1 MAGEGDGAPL
11 QCSCL
16 ENPMGRGAWWAA
28 VHGVTKSR
36 TRLSNFT
43 FAFHFHALEKEMAV
57 HSSVLAW
64 RIPGTREPGGLPSV
78 GLHKSQTRL
87 KWLSS
92 SSSSRV
98 LWQLNEQSMEYLWV
112 YVFCAKGHNLCYLKL
127 RSKYLLN
134 CEINSYYKQVFC
146 CCYFIVAVTF
156 RFIYFIFTGSF
167 PKQELWS
174 FKRLRFILY
183 FKIIYLKDF
192 LKLIIDYL

>member
-1 MAGEGDGAPL
+1 MDG
-11 QCSCL
+11 
-16 ENPMGRGAWWAA
+16 GALWAA
-28 VHGVTKSR
+28 VHGVAKSR
-36 TRLSNFT
+36 TQLSDFT
-43 FAFHFHALEKEMAV
+43 FTFHFHALEKEMAT
-57 HSSVLAW
+57 HSSVLPW